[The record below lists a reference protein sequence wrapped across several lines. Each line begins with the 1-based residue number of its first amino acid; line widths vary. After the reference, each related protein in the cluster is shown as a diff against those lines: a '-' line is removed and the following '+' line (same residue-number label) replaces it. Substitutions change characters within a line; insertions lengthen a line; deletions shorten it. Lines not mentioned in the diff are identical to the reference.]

1 MANKQINGIKVS
13 GVSYD
18 FNITNLVCHLTSPV
32 GDDYV
37 LKVDNEGNLYA
48 DNGITPTA
56 ESANVARID
65 NKSADKKGIL
75 FLNEFYCGGKNANEH
90 TLNWCSHNFV
100 EIANISDYDI
110 NLSGAS
116 LQYAI
121 SDTDWAVLP
130 LSGIVKAGS
139 TFVIRGAQC
148 SKLSS
153 PTTKI
158 IVDKFDMEWKLDNG
172 QFISFDSE
180 KSCKFYLTFNL
191 SRYTNVNP
199 YDNTNKIPAT
209 DAVGYIDLVGVK
221 GSQEPGAAENKPYS
235 NGKGLSNT
243 KLFKRYYTL
252 DPVSQATKATNKRNN
267 TTEWNYVDLTKDDGE
282 VIPCVEVYRPMAVS
296 ENKNLF
302 FNKTKLFKERPSM
315 ITCSFGIQATDNT
328 ANNGNGATR
337 CFNWITGNLDDRY
350 IWIRTK
356 GSNVWS
362 GFTAFIKDDGRSEYK
377 VGYTYIDGAGD
388 EICICDSI
396 IKEYTDDTVIIA
408 YKFIKSG
415 FTAGTYEY
423 VAGKK
428 NSDGTPK
435 LENCTDICEFT
446 VKTDAEVANGFN
458 FVQTSDQQ
466 GFNWDE
472 YRIWE
477 YAGKILDKEY
487 DGQYDFMINT
497 GDMTQNGNRL
507 GEWLDY
513 FQAKS
518 EGLKNT
524 VEMAT
529 IGNNDLSLNVL
540 YKIGNGSDTDKLWP
554 ENIMFYYTFEPD
566 PANLPVFPVSN
577 INYYMPSL
585 YSFNYGFVH
594 FICFN
599 TEIKASAEQNANGYN
614 FGENNYGNFYPQM
627 KTWIENDV
635 NSDNSSVKLLYCH
648 EMPFTILTNDV
659 VLKDPLNNAWNT
671 AVRTVQGKGC
681 NANTNMPT
689 AADGTY
695 YYWLSEFCQTH
706 NIPLVF
712 GGHKHTQSTSWP
724 LLENVKY
731 DGDVRNV
738 DSMHPIIIVN
748 AQTLSQ
754 FDGATSLSEAT
765 VHYYNESGQISKNFV
780 GKYPNTW
787 VENGEIKNEFKCR
800 ALLSAFEMEENLA
813 TLLSENYG
821 VHASTL
827 RPVIYAMSQ
836 ATSYKHTSN
845 KELPSPNIP
854 WLRYYFPCGAKSGSV
869 TSAKTS
875 DDLAV
880 NIHQLFPFFTV
891 WNITP
896 TKITGNVR
904 KVYGAFN
911 DSGKFDIN
919 VDGVYTRKGKCA
931 TTASATDSVGG
942 HDDDMF
948 SINGITSMLNTE
960 AKTDTTVIEINI

>member
-13 GVSYD
+13 GVTYD
-18 FNITNLVCHLTSPV
+18 LNLSNIVCHLTSPV
-32 GDDYV
+32 GDDYI

-48 DNGITPTA
+48 EGGPAPTA
-56 ESANVARID
+56 ESASRARLD
-65 NKSADKKGIL
+65 TAAEDAKGIL
-75 FLNEFYCGGKNANEH
+75 FLNEFYCGGDGANEH
-90 TLNWCSHNFV
+90 TLNYCSHNFV
-100 EIANISDYDI
+100 EISNIANFDI

-121 SDTDWAVLP
+121 SDNDWAVLP

-139 TFVIRGAQC
+139 TFVVRGAQC
-148 SKLSS
+148 SKISS

-158 IVDKFDMEWKLDNG
+158 VVNDFDMEWRTSAGNL
-172 QFISFDSE
+172 ISFDST

-191 SRYTNVNP
+191 SRYANVNP
-199 YDNTNKIPAT
+199 YDNTNKKPAT

-221 GSQEPGAAENKPYS
+221 GTQEPGASEKNVYS
-235 NGKGLSNT
+235 NGGGLSNT
-243 KLFKRYYTL
+243 KLFKRYYSM
-252 DPVSQATKATNKRNN
+252 DPVSQATKATNARNN
-267 TTEWNYVDLTKDDGE
+267 AVEWNYVDLTKDDGE
-282 VIPCVEVYRPMAVS
+282 VIPCIEVYKPMAVK

-302 FNKTKLFKERPSM
+302 FNKTKLFSNKPSM
-315 ITCSFGIQATDNT
+315 ITCSFGIQATDD
-328 ANNGNGATR
+328 GEGATR
-337 CFNWITGNLDDRY
+337 CFNWLTGNLDDRY
-350 IWIRTK
+350 IWIRAK
-356 GSNVWS
+356 GATDWS
-362 GFTAFIKDDGRSEYK
+362 GYTAFTKDDSRSEYK
-377 VGYTYIDGAGD
+377 EGYKYIDGAGNTV
-388 EICICDSI
+388 CLCDSI

-428 NSDGTPK
+428 NADGTPK

-446 VKTDAEVANGFN
+446 VKTKAQVASGFK

-477 YAGKILDKEY
+477 YAGKVLDKEY
-487 DGQYDFMINT
+487 GGQYDFMINT

-540 YKIGNGSDTDKLWP
+540 YKIGNGSDNNKLWP
-554 ENIMFYYTFEPD
+554 ENITFYYTFEPD
-566 PANLPVFPVSN
+566 PDNLPVFEVSN
-577 INYYMPSL
+577 VKYYMPSL

-599 TEIKASAEQNANGYN
+599 TEIKASAEEDANGYN

-627 KTWIENDV
+627 KTWVENDV
-635 NSDNSSVKLLYCH
+635 AAASDSTVKLMYCH
-648 EMPFTILTNDV
+648 EMPFTILTSDV
-659 VLKDPLNNAWNT
+659 ALMDPASPVWDT
-671 AVRTVQGKGC
+671 TVRTKQGKGC
-681 NANTNMPT
+681 NANTNVRS
-689 AADGTY
+689 ADHLD
-695 YYWLSEFCQTH
+695 YWLSEFCQTH
-706 NIPLVF
+706 NIPLIF

-724 LLENVKY
+724 LLENVSY
-731 DGDVRNV
+731 NGDNRTV

-748 AQTLSQ
+748 SNTIGD
-754 FDGATSLSEAT
+754 FGGATTLVEYSENG
-765 VHYYNESGQISKNFV
+765 Y
-780 GKYPNTW
+780 KYPNTW
-787 VENGEIKNEFKCR
+787 FSDSAATPAILDSDYACR
-800 ALLSAFEMEENLA
+800 VHLASFEMEENLP
-813 TLLSENYG
+813 TLLAEKYG
-821 VHASTL
+821 EHASSL
-827 RPVIYAMSQ
+827 RPVVYAMSQ

-854 WLRYYFPCGAKSGSV
+854 WLRYYFPATVASSAATPSV
-869 TSAKTS
+869 NT
-875 DDLAV
+875 
-880 NIHQLFPFFTV
+880 HQLFPFFTI
-891 WNITP
+891 WDIKP
-896 TKITGNVR
+896 SKITGNVR

-911 DSGKFDIN
+911 NNGKFDIN
-919 VDGVYTRKGKCA
+919 IDGQWTRQGKCA
-931 TTASATDSVGG
+931 TTGGIGG
-942 HDDDMF
+942 HESDMF
-948 SINGITSMLNTE
+948 SINGITSLTDAE
-960 AKTDTTVIEINI
+960 AKIDTTVIEINV